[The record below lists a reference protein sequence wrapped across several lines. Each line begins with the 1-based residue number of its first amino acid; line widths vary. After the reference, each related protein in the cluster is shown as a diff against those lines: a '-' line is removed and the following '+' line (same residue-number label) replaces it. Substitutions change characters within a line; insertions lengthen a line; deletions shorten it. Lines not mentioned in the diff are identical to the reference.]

1 VNEDRFL
8 KCHSQA
14 SSGAPDDTALFS
26 GAAKQQFES
35 AGQRDLPANLQACAA
50 WRIIHNPAIDH
61 GRFRTEDQFGCG
73 TSASRPD
80 TCEESRIHRCFSM
93 TGAFSGAPFRFQRNG
108 NGSSSPANNFAGF
121 FEGFVDFRRYRN
133 AASAVSN
140 RSLFHTVK
148 NYKFELSSLQ

>member
-35 AGQRDLPANLQACAA
+35 TGQCDLPANLQACAA
-50 WRIIHNPAIDH
+50 WRIIHNPAIDD
-61 GRFRTEDQFGCG
+61 RRLRTEDQFGRG

-93 TGAFSGAPFRFQRNG
+93 TGAFSAAPVRFHRNG

-133 AASAVSN
+133 ADCAVSN
-140 RSLFHTVK
+140 RSLFRIIR
-148 NYKFELSSLQ
+148 NDKFELSSSQ